1 MNDSWFEN
9 YSLCDHYYQLMK
21 ETTDPD
27 VLKYLK
33 SKHQQAYILIENIKQ
48 RRNTLLRLTKK
59 IADKQH
65 QYLLHGGSLTP
76 MTMTDIANEL
86 DLSPSTISRAVN
98 SKFIQSPSGIHCLKN
113 LFRSGYQN
121 TSRAKTVCSS
131 EIISQL
137 KELIAS
143 EPKSAPYSDQWLAQ
157 EIAQKN
163 NIQISR
169 RTIAKYRELEGIP
182 STRERRY

>member
-1 MNDSWFEN
+1 
-9 YSLCDHYYQLMK
+9 MK

-65 QYLLHGGSLTP
+65 QYLLH
-76 MTMTDIANEL
+76 
-86 DLSPSTISRAVN
+86 
-98 SKFIQSPSGIHCLKN
+98 
-113 LFRSGYQN
+113 
-121 TSRAKTVCSS
+121 
-131 EIISQL
+131 
-137 KELIAS
+137 
-143 EPKSAPYSDQWLAQ
+143 SDQWLTK

-163 NIQISR
+163 NIQFSR

-182 STRERRY
+182 STHERRY